1 MNIRWLSSALVE
13 LDRIHGY
20 VAQENPK
27 AAARVF
33 RQIRKAP
40 RQLARFPHLGR
51 PSQVEG
57 TRELVVTGLPY
68 LIVYR
73 VTGDDVEI
81 LRVFH
86 TSMNWMN
93 EQNLQ

>member
-1 MNIRWLSSALVE
+1 MSIRWLSSALVE

-20 VAQENPK
+20 IARENPR

-40 RQLARFPHLGR
+40 RQLARFPQLGR

-68 LIVYR
+68 LIIYR
-73 VTGDDVEI
+73 VAGDDVEI
-81 LRVFH
+81 LRIFH
-86 TSMNWMN
+86 TSMDWSGDKV
-93 EQNLQ
+93 Q

>member
-13 LDRIHGY
+13 LDRIYGY
-20 VAQENPK
+20 IAWENPK

-33 RQIRKAP
+33 RQIRKASL
-40 RQLARFPHLGR
+40 QLARFPQLGR

-57 TRELVVTGLPY
+57 TRELVVAGLPY

-73 VTGDDVEI
+73 VAGDSVEI

-86 TSMNWMN
+86 TSMDWSGGKV
-93 EQNLQ
+93 Q

>member
-1 MNIRWLSSALVE
+1 MNIRWLSSALVQ
-13 LDRIHGY
+13 LDRIHGHI
-20 VAQENPK
+20 ARENPK
-27 AAARVF
+27 AAAGVF

-40 RQLARFPHLGR
+40 GQLARFPHLGR
-51 PSQVEG
+51 HSQVEG

-73 VTGDDVEI
+73 VAGDDVEI

-86 TSMNWMN
+86 TSMNWIS
-93 EQNLQ
+93 EKKIQ

>member
-20 VAQENPK
+20 IAWENPK

-40 RQLARFPHLGR
+40 LQLARFPQLGR

-57 TRELVVTGLPY
+57 TRELVVAGLPY

-73 VTGDDVEI
+73 VAGDDVEI
-81 LRVFH
+81 LRVVH
-86 TSMNWMN
+86 MSMNWIADKM
-93 EQNLQ
+93 Q